1 MCCLSRHPDRVDS
14 IVAAHPGLLQTELA
28 HKWLHNGCPRFLRPV
43 GLPVID
49 FLFPKVFLPP
59 EYAVQTILR
68 AATDPAEKVRVL
80 IISFVILSCHGDSM
94 CLLVFTLLHA
104 HKAHT
109 LNQCQQAY
117 MQPLVYKCESGF
129 E

>member
-1 MCCLSRHPDRVDS
+1 MLDVGRFCVAAALCISLLCSSAFGLCRNPDRVDS

-43 GLPVID
+43 GVPIID

-68 AATDPAEKVRVL
+68 AATAPDDQVYIYVQTIPF
-80 IISFVILSCHGDSM
+80 ITLSCHR
-94 CLLVFTLLHA
+94 
-104 HKAHT
+104 
-109 LNQCQQAY
+109 
-117 MQPLVYKCESGF
+117 SGT
-129 E
+129 